1 MRRAFQIAGSVVTML
16 TLFGFIAMLFYGE
29 PRSGLGLVIM
39 TGISWALYKLGG
51 AQL

>member
-1 MRRAFQIAGSVVTML
+1 MRRAFQIAGSFVATLM
-16 TLFGFIAMLFYGE
+16 LFGFIAMLFYGE
-29 PRSGLGLVIM
+29 PRWALSLLIM